1 MATVARTTGVAG
13 CALSQNRTGVG
24 DSGTADVIV
33 NNAASEPETIPITTT
48 DREAGSPHTSGRL
61 DVSPGETVDR
71 VHSGRVPT
79 NTGGYSVEV
88 SVEDWPGETFER
100 TDPAVQQAPLRV
112 AVDDT
117 APGRGRRHRSGS
129 RSTTLETPVPATQR

>member
-1 MATVARTTGVAG
+1 MATVARTAGVAG

-61 DVSPGETVDR
+61 DVSPGEIVDR
-71 VHSGRVPT
+71 VHSERVPT

-100 TDPAVQQAPLRV
+100 TDPAV
-112 AVDDT
+112 DDT
-117 APGRGRRHRSGS
+117 APGRGRRHRSGL